1 MKWIGQQVYDFV
13 ATFSSGIIIDNI
25 NITTIQSSSESF
37 ADNDTSL
44 MTSAAIDDRINT
56 VITAE
61 DLDLTADSGTAAV
74 DLNSQALAV
83 TGGTGI
89 TTSATGQA
97 VAINV
102 DAAQSGITSLGTLTG
117 LVIDGNKSVTPGD
130 GAMLHVDASVVT
142 DSNTSASGT
151 AAQYN
156 HVSFEGP
163 NLAAENISV
172 TTTDAATLRVGRPL
186 TGDNQTI
193 TNAWSLYATGAT
205 HTLGLTNS
213 SDYSQTAG
221 DMSLYDATNDGNP
234 TFSIGSSAT
243 ERLEILAQYESG
255 AQGLDVVK
263 FITHTAGSA
272 ANDARYAF
280 QVDETFIF
288 NIKDDGIQIKAS
300 GDLEIGSGNTILSD
314 SSGTTTLSNIDA
326 IDATTESTIE
336 TAIDTLSNLTT
347 VGTIGTGVWQGTAIA
362 SAYLDADT
370 AHLSGT
376 QTFSGTKTFSNT
388 ISGSIDGNAATVTSA
403 SGSSDANHALL
414 FTSSSAGAT
423 TVLQD
428 AGILYNPS
436 TNVLTAS
443 GGFLGN
449 ITGNVT
455 GNCSGTAAN
464 VTGVVASANLD
475 ADTAH
480 ISATKQLTHHGISDD
495 IDSDVVYISLLESDA
510 ENTSAGNKH
519 LPIIAPAAGKL
530 LKIFVRT
537 TVDQSSETFTW
548 KLYTRNTSS
557 STNGAAAEIG
567 AQSGAGPTNK
577 TMVTYDFTTGLDSGT
592 NVIAAG
598 DKVQISLQAGD
609 GATANGGYFITCLW
623 EWDLS

>member
-163 NLAAENISV
+163 NLAAENIFV

-347 VGTIGTGVWQGTAIA
+347 VGTIGTGVWQGTAINQT
-362 SAYLDADT
+362 YLAGQ
-370 AHLSGT
+370 SGT
-376 QTFSGTKTFSNT
+376 NTGDITLAGTPDYIT
-388 ISGSIDGNAATVTSA
+388 ISGQEITRNQIDL
-403 SGSSDANHALL
+403 AN
-414 FTSSSAGAT
+414 
-423 TVLQD
+423 D
-428 AGILYNPS
+428 
-436 TNVLTAS
+436 
-443 GGFLGN
+443 
-449 ITGNVT
+449 
-455 GNCSGTAAN
+455 
-464 VTGVVASANLD
+464 VTGVLPSANLD

-537 TVDQSSETFTW
+537 TVDLSSETFTW
-548 KLYTRNTSS
+548 KLYTRTTSQ
-557 STNGAAAEIG
+557 STNGTVAEIG

-598 DKVQISLQAGD
+598 DKVQISLQVGD
-609 GATANGGYFITCLW
+609 GSTSNSGYFITCLW